1 MMRYTMADKNE
12 KNEFNVSGKYY
23 VDSQCI
29 GCALCASTAE
39 GLFEMTDSGCA
50 CVAKQPENDADVA
63 LCNEALE
70 SCPVQAI
77 GDDGE

>member
-1 MMRYTMADKNE
+1 MANKDE
-12 KNEFNVSGKYY
+12 KNQFNVPGKFY
-23 VDSQCI
+23 VDS
-29 GCALCASTAE
+29 GLCASTAE
-39 GLFEMTDSGCA
+39 GLFELTDEGCA
-50 CVAKQPENDADVA
+50 CVKKQPSNDAETA

>member
-1 MMRYTMADKNE
+1 MADKNE
-12 KNEFNVSGKYY
+12 KNEFNVAGKFY

-29 GCALCASTAE
+29 GCALCAS
-39 GLFEMTDSGCA
+39 GCA
-50 CVAKQPENDADVA
+50 FVAKQPSNADETA
-63 LCNEALE
+63 LCTEAME

>member
-1 MMRYTMADKNE
+1 MANKDE
-12 KNEFNVSGKYY
+12 KNQFHVPGKFY

-29 GCALCASTAE
+29 GCGLCASTAE
-39 GLFEMTDSGCA
+39 GLFELTDEGCA
-50 CVAKQPENDADVA
+50 CVKKQPSDDAETA

-77 GDDGE
+77 GNDGE

>member
-1 MMRYTMADKNE
+1 MADKND
-12 KNEFNVSGKYY
+12 KNEHNVPGKFY

-39 GLFEMTDSGCA
+39 GFFEITDAGCA
-50 CVAKQPENDADVA
+50 CVKKQPSTADEIA
-63 LCNEALE
+63 LCSEAKE